1 MLAAPLLAAPLLAA
15 LLLALLANAA
25 PAQEAPDGSPFW
37 SPMAAG
43 WIASFRDDAIA
54 RGVERIPVEIRAT
67 LSGFVPATVL
77 DEVRWR
83 VEGPTTMAGLAMFQT
98 GSAYAVSLDNVILFA
113 GAEEAADPSLWA
125 HEIYHVMQYRQWG
138 IEGFAS
144 RYLADHRAV
153 EHEAKEFQYR
163 WWKATLWT
171 GSR

>member
-1 MLAAPLLAAPLLAA
+1 VNRAYSTLAA
-15 LLLALLANAA
+15 LLLVAIACQT
-25 PAQEAPDGSPFW
+25 PAQEAARGSPFW
-37 SPMAAG
+37 PSMAAG
-43 WIASFRDDAIA
+43 WIAGFRDDAIA
-54 RGVERIPVEIRAT
+54 RGVNRIPIEIRAALT
-67 LSGFVPATVL
+67 GFVPASVL

-83 VEGPTTMAGLAMFQT
+83 IEGPTTMTGLAMFQT
-98 GSAYAVSLDNVILFA
+98 GSAYAISLDNVILFA

-138 IEGFAS
+138 VEGFAN

-163 WWKATLWT
+163 WWKATVWT